1 MRYISAYTLQ
11 ALLEDDF
18 MKQCCLCGN
27 KPVQFHH
34 NLIYARSQVDDAW
47 TILPLCHKCHPI
59 EKRKDIREKLDWMML
74 NRGSEAQLKQY
85 SKVNNLITK
94 RDELNK
100 KFGTFSGKV

>member
-1 MRYISAYTLQ
+1 
-11 ALLEDDF
+11 
-18 MKQCCLCGN
+18 
-27 KPVQFHH
+27 
-34 NLIYARSQVDDAW
+34 
-47 TILPLCHKCHPI
+47 
-59 EKRKDIREKLDWMML
+59 ML